1 MLELIQPCMS
11 FDGHPRNAVF
21 YCLILDQ
28 ILLCIVPT
36 WQVLLYLVTS
46 KVGGES

>member
-28 ILLCIVPT
+28 ICYVLFT